1 MTVCPL
7 SNVKLGVFDT
17 LKQHNLKRMLDLGLN
32 VSIHSDDPA
41 YFGGYITQNY
51 LAAIDALDMNESDI
65 MCLATNAINSTFL
78 LESDRVAMRQ
88 QLRDAAY
95 CLATSPDAEN
105 KI

>member
-1 MTVCPL
+1 M
-7 SNVKLGVFDT
+7 FDT

>member
-65 MCLATNAINSTFL
+65 MCLATNAR
-78 LESDRVAMRQ
+78 RVTELQCVSSCVMQHTAWPLHLTQRTK
-88 QLRDAAY
+88 Y
-95 CLATSPDAEN
+95 E
-105 KI
+105 